1 MKKISLSLS
10 GHQTSISLEP
20 EFIDALQYI
29 SKLTR
34 QPIAKIIDEIDENR
48 DINTNLSSAVRIW
61 ILKYFR
67 K

>member
-1 MKKISLSLS
+1 MKKISVSLS

-20 EFIDALQYI
+20 EFIDALHYI
-29 SKLTR
+29 AKSTNT
-34 QPIAKIIDEIDENR
+34 PIAKIIGEIDKNR
-48 DINTNLSSAVRIW
+48 GIDTNLSSAIRIW